1 MDKKQKMLL
10 LIVGIL
16 VLIAIVIGFL
26 AFNKEKEKK
35 SNSTVNVIK
44 EEYESLNGV
53 VNDLGYTYVTVDISK
68 DIKIEK
74 LEIKQVLDIF
84 NKEDAVILFGNTK
97 DNICRNAINPFI
109 SAVES
114 VGIEKVYY
122 VDTYNLVDNTTE
134 EYKELLEKLDVL
146 LQKYEIED
154 ENGNKIGTVQK
165 KIFTPTV
172 VVVKDKEVADYH
184 LGTIESNMAD
194 DKINNELTK
203 EEKEELFDV
212 YTNMLLKISDSSC
225 NDESKC

>member
-1 MDKKQKMLL
+1 M
-10 LIVGIL
+10 
-16 VLIAIVIGFL
+16 
-26 AFNKEKEKK
+26 
-35 SNSTVNVIK
+35 
-44 EEYESLNGV
+44 
-53 VNDLGYTYVTVDISK
+53 
-68 DIKIEK
+68 
-74 LEIKQVLDIF
+74 
-84 NKEDAVILFGNTK
+84 
-97 DNICRNAINPFI
+97 
-109 SAVES
+109 
-114 VGIEKVYY
+114 YY